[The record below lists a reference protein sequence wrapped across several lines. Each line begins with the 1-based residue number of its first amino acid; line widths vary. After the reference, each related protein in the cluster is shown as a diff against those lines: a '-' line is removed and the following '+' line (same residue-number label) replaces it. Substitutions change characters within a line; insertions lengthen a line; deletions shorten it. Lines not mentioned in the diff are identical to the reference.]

1 MALIH
6 GLGGTQADGFGC
18 LLSRAGLTAG
28 TMFPEL
34 LRAVERLNGEFER
47 APLPVGCAFGQL
59 TATADQVLAR
69 MD

>member
-1 MALIH
+1 MVSAAHRLMASAASFE
-6 GLGGTQADGFGC
+6 G
-18 LLSRAGLTAG
+18 RLTAG